1 MSSTIYTL
9 GDDAAK
15 DLADQGFVVV
25 DGRKLKDNSTTIY
38 RIQSKSK
45 QPIVL
50 QFGKQWSSRVNGNY
64 VRFKADKNNTRNNNN
79 KEEQDICFVNAEED
93 PTMRKD
99 LEEIVKLVGKT
110 LFRSKEAYWQGRCDD
125 KMGFDQFMKLRS
137 TNIKANSVTSNM
149 EFTLKAQPWSKFLK
163 VDAIENDSGNFKLEV
178 EGRIKEFQATSTP
191 FEGLVST
198 LVNVY
203 VGFNGQSP
211 SWGIYL
217 TVRDAYFKPVPRKRK
232 ERQVSIKVEDCDE
245 IVMNYNDVVIEDP
258 RNASEDDRFAPGF
271 TPPTPPPIKRS
282 RKN

>member
-15 DLADQGFVVV
+15 DLADHGFVVV
-25 DGRKLKDNSTTIY
+25 DGRKLSDKSTTIY
-38 RIQSKSK
+38 RIQTKGK
-45 QPIVL
+45 QAVVL
-50 QFGKQWSSRVNGNY
+50 QFGQKWSSRVNGSF
-64 VRFKADKNNTRNNNN
+64 VRFVDDK
-79 KEEQDICFVNAEED
+79 KKKGEQSICFVNAEED
-93 PTMRKD
+93 VSMRKD
-99 LEEIVKLVGKT
+99 LDEIVKLVGKT

-125 KMGFDQFMKLRS
+125 KMSFDQFMKLRS
-137 TNIKANSVTSNM
+137 TNVKANSVTSNM

-217 TVRDAYFKPVPRKRK
+217 TVRDAYVKPVPRERK
-232 ERQVSIKVEDCDE
+232 ERQVSIKAEDCDE

-258 RNASEDDRFAPGF
+258 RNASEDDRFAAGF
-271 TPPTPPPIKRS
+271 TPPTPPPVKRS

>member
-9 GDDAAK
+9 GEGASK
-15 DLADQGFVVV
+15 DISEQGFVVV
-25 DGRKLKDNSTTIY
+25 DGRKLSDKSTTIY

-64 VRFKADKNNTRNNNN
+64 VRFKPDNK
-79 KEEQDICFVNAEED
+79 KEEQSICFVNAEED
-93 PTMRKD
+93 VSMRKD

-125 KMGFDQFMKLRS
+125 KMSFDQFMKLRS
-137 TNIKANSVTSNM
+137 NNVKANSVTSNM

-163 VDAIENDSGNFKLEV
+163 VDAVENDSGNYKLEV

-198 LVNVY
+198 TVNVY

-217 TVRDAYFKPVPRKRK
+217 TVRDAYIKPVPRKRK
-232 ERQVSIKVEDCDE
+232 EREVSIKVDDCDE
-245 IVMNYNDVVIEDP
+245 IVMNYNEVTIEDP
-258 RNASEDDRFAPGF
+258 RNASEDDRFAAGF
-271 TPPTPPPIKRS
+271 NAPTPPPRKRS
-282 RKN
+282 KKN

>member
-25 DGRKLKDNSTTIY
+25 DGRKLSDKSTTIY
-38 RIQSKSK
+38 RIQTKGK
-45 QPIVL
+45 QAVVL
-50 QFGKQWSSRVNGNY
+50 QFGQKWSSRVNGSF
-64 VRFKADKNNTRNNNN
+64 VRFVDDK
-79 KEEQDICFVNAEED
+79 KKKGEQSICFVNAEED
-93 PTMRKD
+93 VSMRKD
-99 LEEIVKLVGKT
+99 LDEIVKLVGKT

-125 KMGFDQFMKLRS
+125 KMSFDQFMKLRS
-137 TNIKANSVTSNM
+137 TNVKANSVTSNM

-217 TVRDAYFKPVPRKRK
+217 TVRDAYVKPVPRERK
-232 ERQVSIKVEDCDE
+232 ERQVSIKAEDCDE

-258 RNASEDDRFAPGF
+258 RNASEDDRFAQGF
-271 TPPTPPPIKRS
+271 TPPTPPPVKRA